1 MIQPTDNM
9 TTLVIADSQG
19 KYFEDHLEEHH
30 ILSLFNSSDK
40 IEDLSKYSDLF
51 PSFNTIIIQIG
62 SNNCLIKEDATIIL
76 TKMQQLYEEICMS
89 NAKTQICEIFTVLLL
104 DLSSINI

>member
-1 MIQPTDNM
+1 M

-30 ILSLFNSSDK
+30 ILSLFNSGDK

-51 PSFNTIIIQIG
+51 PSFNTITIQIG
-62 SNNCLIKEDATIIL
+62 SNNCLIKEDTAIIL
-76 TKMQQLYEEICMS
+76 TKMQQLYEAICMS
-89 NAKTQICEIFTVLLL
+89 NAKAQVCEIFTVLLL
-104 DLSSINI
+104 DLISVNF